1 MSIITY
7 QAVENKIITL
17 RGLQVILDSD
27 AAELYQIETK
37 RINEAV
43 KNNPEKFPDTYLMKM
58 TQAEWVNLKSKF
70 STSNLQGGKRKIPTV
85 FTEKGLYMLATILKG
100 PVAIQTTLMIIDTF
114 AKVRELGHI
123 TRQAQ
128 GLPEKSSKQKEL
140 MGRTGDLIADLIT
153 PIDNL
158 EIVDTETTL
167 EMNFAVFKIKRT
179 VKKSNSKD
187 K

>member
-70 STSNLQGGKRKIPTV
+70 STSNRGGKVKLPVGFPER
-85 FTEKGLYMLATILKG
+85 GLYMLATILKSAKATQATF
-100 PVAIQTTLMIIDTF
+100 AIIETVTKIRELASTIKSLSVVKDDARQKTLMQRSGQIVSEIFDEALQTSDTDHRRSGT
-114 AKVRELGHI
+114 AWGS
-123 TRQAQ
+123 
-128 GLPEKSSKQKEL
+128 LPL
-140 MGRTGDLIADLIT
+140 A
-153 PIDNL
+153 
-158 EIVDTETTL
+158 
-167 EMNFAVFKIKRT
+167 A
-179 VKKSNSKD
+179 
-187 K
+187 